1 MAKKICIS
9 TTSFAEYDNSYLEQC
24 RKKGFEIIFNPHGR
38 KIREDELIILAQDAQ
53 GLIAGTESIT
63 EDVLLKLPNLKVI
76 SRCGTGLDNVDLN
89 AARRLGIKVSNTPD
103 APTVAV
109 AELTVGLMLSI
120 LRNICRMNNDTING
134 KWNKSMGN
142 LLMGKKVGI
151 IGFGRI
157 GRKVSDILKPF
168 GCEIAYA
175 DPFVD
180 DSIFGLKL
188 HTTEDLLRRSDI
200 ITIHVSDNKCII
212 GKKELAMMKKGS
224 WLINTSRGGVVNE
237 EALYDSLRAGHL
249 AGAAIDVFE
258 REPYDG
264 VLRKLDNVILTPH
277 VGSYAKEARIEM
289 EKQAVENLLKGL
301 GDLK

>member
-24 RKKGFEIIFNPHGR
+24 RKKGFEIILNPYGR
-38 KIREDELIILAQDAQ
+38 KIREDELIVLAQDAQ
-53 GLIAGTESIT
+53 GLIAGTEPIT
-63 EDVLLKLPNLKVI
+63 EGVLLKLPNLKVI
-76 SRCGTGLDNVDLN
+76 SRCGTGLDNVDLD
-89 AARRLGIKVSNTPD
+89 AADRLGIKVSNTPD
-103 APTVAV
+103 APTIAV
-109 AELTVGLMLSI
+109 AELTVGLILSL
-120 LRNICRMNNDTING
+120 LRSICRLNKDTING

-151 IGFGRI
+151 VGFGRI
-157 GRKVSDILKPF
+157 GRKVAEILRPF
-168 GCEIAYA
+168 NCEIAYA
-175 DPFVD
+175 DPFID
-180 DSIFGLKL
+180 DGIIGLKSF
-188 HTTEDLLRRSDI
+188 TVKDLLGQSDI
-200 ITIHVSDNKCII
+200 ITIHVSDKDCII
-212 GKKELAMMKKGS
+212 DKKELAMMKKGS

-237 EALYDSLRAGHL
+237 NALYESLKNGYL

-264 VLRKLDNVILTPH
+264 ALRKLDNIILTPH

-289 EKQAVENLLKGL
+289 EKRAVENLLKGL